1 MIRTVYIAAVLGV
14 MTFFG
19 ALALGVA
26 WGLVIEKDGPAI
38 LASSF
43 ISVAAGLTIGAMGFG
58 LGLLFFRTKKEKV
71 ELDVLEEAE
80 DFVRED
86 GRERART
93 VAR

>member
-58 LGLLFFRTKKEKV
+58 LGLLFFRTKKEKA
-71 ELDVLEEAE
+71 ELDVLEEAAAA
-80 DFVRED
+80 FRALGRREFR
-86 GRERART
+86 GWA
-93 VAR
+93 